1 MFDRFMKGNPYLW
14 WNQNKERYPKL
25 SDLAKKYLCASPT
38 SVPSERLFSGA
49 GQIYMYDDRRSHLAP
64 EKAEMLLY
72 IRNNFALVGDKY
84 TY

>member
-1 MFDRFMKGNPYLW
+1 MKGLPFVNYATNLLPVVG
-14 WNQNKERYPKL
+14 KTKR
-25 SDLAKKYLCASPT
+25 ACAPTT

-49 GQIYMYDDRRSHLAP
+49 GQIYDDRRSRLAP

-72 IRNNFALVGDKY
+72 IKNNFALVGDKY